1 MRHLPGCRTVNSLVD
16 SAEQLDSL
24 QLSRGCGHIQSNT
37 GSEKIHGFFFTCQIV
52 IDVIKQKLGLK
63 KKSVYTTKTYFTTD
77 QRYLLQRATQHKKS
91 LHIQQQHG
99 NMLTCLNVSKSRQ
112 DSHKLKQNLKNKEL
126 WHLNYV
132 SLYLKLLSESSR
144 KSTHVK
150 KKKKIH
156 HILCIYAGLSHSASV
171 LW

>member
-63 KKSVYTTKTYFTTD
+63 KKKSVYTTKTYFTTD
-77 QRYLLQRATQHKKS
+77 QRYLLQRATQHKKNPF
-91 LHIQQQHG
+91 IFNN
-99 NMLTCLNVSKSRQ
+99 NMATC
-112 DSHKLKQNLKNKEL
+112 
-126 WHLNYV
+126 
-132 SLYLKLLSESSR
+132 
-144 KSTHVK
+144 
-150 KKKKIH
+150 
-156 HILCIYAGLSHSASV
+156 
-171 LW
+171 

>member
-16 SAEQLDSL
+16 SAEQLTLFSSAGDVDTYRATQGARKFMDFFYLSDSN
-24 QLSRGCGHIQSNT
+24 RCHKT
-37 GSEKIHGFFFTCQIV
+37 KIRL
-52 IDVIKQKLGLK
+52 KK

-112 DSHKLKQNLKNKEL
+112 DSHKLEQKLKNKEL

-132 SLYLKLLSESSR
+132 SFYLKLLSESSR

>member
-63 KKSVYTTKTYFTTD
+63 KKSVYTTKTYFNTD
-77 QRYLLQRATQHKKS
+77 QRYLPQRATQHKKPC
-91 LHIQQQHG
+91 IFNN

-112 DSHKLKQNLKNKEL
+112 DSYKLKQKLKNKEL
-126 WHLNYV
+126 
-132 SLYLKLLSESSR
+132 
-144 KSTHVK
+144 
-150 KKKKIH
+150 
-156 HILCIYAGLSHSASV
+156 
-171 LW
+171 